1 MVLFVYRDEYYI
13 KNKEPKLGSEEHLK
27 WQAEMEEVF
36 GKAEVIVAKQRHGPT
51 GTVRLAFQAEYTRF
65 ADLAESDQLPEQFG

>member
-1 MVLFVYRDEYYI
+1 
-13 KNKEPKLGSEEHLK
+13 
-27 WQAEMEEVF
+27 MEEVF